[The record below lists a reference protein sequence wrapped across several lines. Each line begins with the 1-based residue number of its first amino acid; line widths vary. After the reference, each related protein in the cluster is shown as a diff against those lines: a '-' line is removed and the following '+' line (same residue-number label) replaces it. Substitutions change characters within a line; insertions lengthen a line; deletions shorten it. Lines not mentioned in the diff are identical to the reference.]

1 MQDKENSTRDVI
13 FAQIFIIQHDTM
25 KKTLLAAAVMLA
37 ALCSCT
43 KEGAEKFEG
52 YYSYKLSGTIELK
65 TTEEQS
71 DADQEGTV
79 TIAPDRLTLTLKN
92 EAGQMNILT
101 RDKKSGDM
109 LITMNAMGGDVTTL
123 QATADGDKLE
133 IAPTS
138 RRLPVEMTAGS
149 STCTVMLSG
158 TGEKLDD
165 VIIINFTAGS
175 GEYSY
180 LGRKYQVSGSKIE
193 CVAKSND

>member
-1 MQDKENSTRDVI
+1 
-13 FAQIFIIQHDTM
+13 M
-25 KKTLLAAAVMLA
+25 KKTLLAAAMMLA

-43 KEGAEKFEG
+43 KEGAKRFEG

-65 TTEEQS
+65 ATEEES

-79 TIAPDRLTLTLKN
+79 TIAPDQLTLTLKN

-109 LITMNAMGGDVTTL
+109 LITMNAIGGDVTTM
-123 QATADGDKLE
+123 QATADGDRLD

-149 STCTVMLSG
+149 ACTVMLSG

-165 VIIINFTAGS
+165 VIILNLTADS

-193 CVAKSND
+193 CVARSND